1 MEKFENSIFNE
12 QWDKALEF
20 ISKDENLIFELNPYD
35 ISWKIFYYSLVENG
49 KEKHIPPFGKKTD
62 LNKLVEICKVNGIT
76 GKNLPQATAFKDK
89 NQINFLLENGHKI
102 NEEDFGERTAL
113 MVASALNDK
122 ELVSFLIKKNANV
135 SHFDQDNLEAIDFTT
150 SNEIIEILKANG
162 GKTEQERD
170 KEYDD
175 YCNARESLNESRE
188 INLSFMKSAENGN
201 FEKLEKAFNQSK
213 IKTLTLNF
221 AYPIN
226 GWTAL
231 HYAVKNNDKKSVKFL
246 IENGIDIEKRNL
258 DNLTAKELAE
268 QLERTNLFTE

>member
-113 MVASALNDK
+113 IVASALNDK

-201 FEKLEKAFNQSK
+201 FEKLEKALNQSK

>member
-1 MEKFENSIFNE
+1 MERFENSIFNE
-12 QWDKALEF
+12 QWDQALEF

-49 KEKHIPPFGKKTD
+49 KEKHIPPFGKKSD
-62 LNKLVEICKVNGIT
+62 LNKLVELCKINGIK
-76 GKNLPQATAFKDK
+76 GENLPQATAFKDK
-89 NQINFLLENGHKI
+89 NQINFLLSNGHKI
-102 NEEDFGERTAL
+102 DEEDFGERTAL

-122 ELVSFLIKKNANV
+122 ELVSFLIEKKANV
-135 SHFDQDNLEAIDFTT
+135 SHFDQDNLEAIDFTS
-150 SNEIIEILKANG
+150 SNKIIEILKSNG
-162 GKTEQERD
+162 GKTEQERN

-201 FEKLEKAFNQSK
+201 FEQLEKSFNQSK
-213 IKTLTLNF
+213 IKSLTLNF

-231 HYAVKNNDKKSVKFL
+231 HYAVKNNDKKLVKFL
-246 IENGIDIEKRNL
+246 IENRINTEKRNI
-258 DNLTAKELAE
+258 DGLTAKDLAE
-268 QLERTNLFTE
+268 KLKRTNLFTE